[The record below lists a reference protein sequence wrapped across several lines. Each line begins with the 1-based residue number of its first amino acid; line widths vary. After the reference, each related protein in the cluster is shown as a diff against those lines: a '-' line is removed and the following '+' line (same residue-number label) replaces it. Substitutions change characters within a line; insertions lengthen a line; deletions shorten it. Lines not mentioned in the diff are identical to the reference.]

1 MVMTED
7 VERITRSRRD
17 LPPWRKLDLTLLF
30 AFIAIACIGVVMV
43 YSATRGGVAVRE
55 GTTTYFLQR
64 QGMFVAVGLV
74 VAAITATVDYHR
86 WLGFTP
92 LMVGGTIFL
101 LLAVISPLGTKQ
113 KGAQAWFQVAGF
125 QLQPAEFAKFV
136 LVVALA
142 SVLGAHR
149 GSPEPGVVVRCLV
162 GVAVPIGLILLQ
174 PDLGTAVVLGIMA
187 YVVLAVSGVHWR
199 MLLVLALL
207 AITGGVAVVQL
218 GVLQQYQVDRLT
230 SFLNPS
236 TDTESAGYNV
246 DQAKITI
253 GSGGATGKGL
263 FNGTQTKLDYVSEQH
278 TDFIFT
284 VVGEELGFVG
294 GATVIGLYL
303 LICARLLRLMS
314 KARDEVGA
322 LICAGVLAM
331 IGFQVFENIGM
342 TMGLMPVT
350 GIPLP
355 LMSYGGSS
363 TIATFACVGLVLN
376 VSMTRFDRA

>member
-1 MVMTED
+1 MTSD

-17 LPPWRKLDLTLLF
+17 LPRWRNLDWTLVI
-30 AFIAIACIGVVMV
+30 AFIGIAFIGVMMV
-43 YSATRGGVAVRE
+43 YSSTRGGAALRS

-64 QGMFVAVGLV
+64 QAMFVALGV
-74 VAAITATVDYHR
+74 VVCGVTAAIDYHR
-86 WLGFTP
+86 WMRFTP
-92 LMVGGTIFL
+92 ILVIGTVVL

-136 LVVALA
+136 LIVAFA
-142 SVLGAHR
+142 SLLGAQR
-149 GSPEPGVVVRCLV
+149 GSPDTPIVLRCLIGV
-162 GVAVPIGLILLQ
+162 GVPIGLILLQ
-174 PDLGTAVVLGIMA
+174 PDLGTAVVIGIIAFVM
-187 YVVLAVSGVHWR
+187 LALSGVHWR

-207 AITGGVAVVQL
+207 AITGGVMVVQL
-218 GVLQQYQVDRLT
+218 GVLQTYQLDRLT

-236 TDTESAGYNV
+236 TDVRDAGYNV

-253 GSGGATGKGL
+253 GSGGIAGKGL

-284 VVGEELGFVG
+284 VVGEELGFAG

-303 LICARLLRLMS
+303 VICVRLLRLMRS
-314 KARDEVGA
+314 ARDEVGA

-363 TIATFACVGLVLN
+363 TIATFACIGLVIN
-376 VSMTRFDRA
+376 VSTNRFDRA